1 MQAHRD
7 AQLRRSVSLGFAWA
21 NGCLP
26 AGGMLQGQ
34 SQGGRMLELMKWD
47 DIEKEKLS
55 ETISRQMVWGE
66 KVMAARVFLDKGAV
80 VPRHAHHN
88 EQLTM
93 IFSGAL
99 KLIFDDREVTVRAGE
114 MVLIPGNVPHAA
126 LALEDTLDMD
136 VFSPPREDWIK
147 KDDAYLRK

>member
-1 MQAHRD
+1 
-7 AQLRRSVSLGFAWA
+7 
-21 NGCLP
+21 
-26 AGGMLQGQ
+26 MLQGQ
-34 SQGGRMLELMKWD
+34 AQGGRMLELLKWD
-47 DIEKEKLS
+47 DIEKEELS
-55 ETISRQMVWGE
+55 ATIARQMVWGE
-66 KVMAARVFLDKGAV
+66 KVMAARVFLAKGAV

-93 IFSGAL
+93 IISGAL

-136 VFSPPREDWIK
+136 VFSPPREDWIR
-147 KDDAYLRK
+147 KDDSYLRK